1 MSDYM
6 FMLESHLTGE
16 QYHVLGQ
23 VEEAAREAGLSLYL
37 TGGAM
42 RDILGGFPVRDLD
55 FAVEGNP
62 AKIVKALQ
70 KKASIEILSEDEKK
84 KSTELRFPSGV
95 TVELGMTH
103 SEKFSKSAGKPQI
116 APSTLHDD
124 LQWRDFTINAIALS
138 LNKASLGLLIDPS
151 NGIGD
156 IERKELRTIHNY
168 SFYDDP
174 SRLLRLVRFR
184 VRLGFALDERTRS
197 QVENAKE
204 AGMVERIG
212 SEALGAE
219 LRNMAREI
227 SPHDLVK
234 ALEEEKL
241 LGLFS
246 PALASGKVDYAL
258 LNKLQKAHMM
268 VPFGITFHIEY
279 LPLFLDALFHKLNAK
294 EAAAAIKAA
303 ALTRGEVNAL
313 QKLPPAAKKLERA
326 LQSAKLQKASA
337 LYTLLTE
344 TPGEQIL
351 YLSIHSN
358 QRLVQDRIKNYFQKY
373 LPMSQ
378 EVTNEM
384 VAAAGAVVGTP
395 KFAKAKQEMI
405 LKHLDARPKKVA
417 PPPEPPPPP
426 PPMSGFARGS
436 GPRRAQGAPPPKPS
450 ARPV

>member
-23 VEEAAREAGLSLYL
+23 VQEAAREAGLSLFL

-42 RDILGGFPVRDLD
+42 RDILGGYPVRDLD

-62 AKIVKALQ
+62 AKIVKVLQ
-70 KKASIEILSEDEKK
+70 KKTGVEVLSEDEKK
-84 KSTELRFPSGV
+84 KSTELRFPGGV
-95 TVELGMTH
+95 TVELAMAR
-103 SEKFSKSAGKPQI
+103 SEKFSKSGGKPQI
-116 APSTLHDD
+116 SPATVHED
-124 LQWRDFTINAIALS
+124 LQWRDFTVNAVALS
-138 LNKASLGLLIDPS
+138 LNKASMGLLIDPA
-151 NGIGD
+151 NGVGD
-156 IERKELRTIHNY
+156 IERKELRTIYNY

-174 SRLLRLVRFR
+174 GRLLRLVRFK
-184 VRLGFALDERTRS
+184 VRLGFTLDERTRL
-197 QVENAKE
+197 QVENAVE
-204 AGMVERIG
+204 AGMIEKI
-212 SEALGAE
+212 SQEALGSE
-219 LRNMAREI
+219 LRSLAREI

-246 PALASGKVDYAL
+246 PALAAGKVDYAL
-258 LNKLQKAHMM
+258 LSKLQKAHSL
-268 VPFGITFHIEY
+268 VPFGIAFQIDPF
-279 LPLFLDALFHKLNAK
+279 PLFLDALFQKLNAK
-294 EAAAAIKAA
+294 DLAAAIKVAG
-303 ALTRGEVNAL
+303 LTRAESNAL
-313 QKLPPAAKKLERA
+313 QKLAPAAKKLERA

-337 LYTLLTE
+337 LYTMLSE

-351 YLSIHSN
+351 YLAIHSG

-384 VAAAGAVVGTP
+384 VAAAGVAPGTP
-395 KFAKAKQEMI
+395 KFAKAKQDMI

-436 GPRRAQGAPPPKPS
+436 GARRAQG
-450 ARPV
+450 

>member
-1 MSDYM
+1 M

-23 VEEAAREAGLSLYL
+23 VQEAAREAGLSLFL

-62 AKIVKALQ
+62 GKLVKALQ
-70 KKASIEILSEDEKK
+70 KKAGIEVVSEDDKK
-84 KSTELRFPSGV
+84 KSTELRFPGGV
-95 TVELGMTH
+95 TVEIAMTRT
-103 SEKFSKSAGKPQI
+103 ERFTKSGGKPQI
-116 APSTLHDD
+116 APATIHED
-124 LQWRDFTINAIALS
+124 LLWRDFTVNAVALS

-151 NGIGD
+151 NGVGD
-156 IERKELRTIHNY
+156 IERKEIRTLHNY

-174 SRLLRLVRFR
+174 GRLLRLVRFR
-184 VRLGFALDERTRS
+184 IRLGFALDERTRL
-197 QVENAKE
+197 QVENAVE
-204 AGMVERIG
+204 AGMVDKI
-212 SEALGAE
+212 SQEALGAE
-219 LRNMAREI
+219 LRSLGREI

-246 PALASGKVDYAL
+246 PALAAGKVDYAAL
-258 LNKLQKAHMM
+258 SKLQKAHML
-268 VPFGITFHIEY
+268 VPFGVAFPVDY
-279 LPLFLDALFHKLNAK
+279 LPLFLDTLFLKLNAK
-294 EAAAAIKAA
+294 DAAAAIKAA
-303 ALTRGEVNAL
+303 GLTRAEINAL
-313 QKLPPAAKKLERA
+313 QKLPTASKKLERA

-337 LYTLLTE
+337 LYTLLSE

-351 YLSIHSN
+351 YLAIHSG

-373 LPMSQ
+373 LPMAQ
-378 EVTNEM
+378 EVTDEM
-384 VAAAGAVVGTP
+384 VAAAGVARGTP
-395 KFAKAKQEMI
+395 KFAKTKQDMI

-417 PPPEPPPPP
+417 PPEPPPPP

-436 GPRRAQGAPPPKPS
+436 GTRRAQG
-450 ARPV
+450 